1 MTTLQGKDLGST
13 SLQFSKSPLLTSK
26 LSSTSKLSGTTSSLN
41 TRSNLGGVFK
51 TQPLKNSVQLVSKPS
66 SKLGPGSTKP
76 SPTSSFTSGSLTNKT
91 QLVSKDGTVKKP
103 SLSTQS
109 STIVKPTTQTK
120 TDRVICGGI
129 NKKQPSNS
137 LTQAQSNTSGLVS
150 SLHSKLSL
158 SSSSTV
164 SAIPSNT
171 GSLLSTKH
179 SSLLVG
185 SGIGLSTST
194 TSTLSSTRGQSL
206 GRKGLELSNSK
217 SDGLTTSS
225 ASKGVGLTGN
235 AFQSSVTSNTLLQGR
250 ITTTSSTLNSS
261 TSRQQTLPVKH
272 TTVSSLKPS
281 PMATGSA
288 PKVTS
293 SSNMI
298 TVKPQKLK
306 GAVPISKS
314 SLLLKSDATSKLFK
328 SSTVATAPDKNKMS
342 QRVIKPKQDTFL
354 KQTIVVPTCEEGLP
368 EYEFTS
374 STTTPNVER
383 ELNFL
388 PPEFDASVQQTA
400 KATTMDKEKLKMT
413 LINAVGTS
421 LLKSPD
427 FKNRKDPSTKY
438 LTKLGY
444 QVSHYDPEFILKLA
458 LYTRNELNIR
468 TTANFLLAL
477 AANITYCRPFLKKY
491 YEATINLPSD
501 WIEVAEIYQ
510 AFHDKSINFGS
521 LPTALRKV
529 MNVRFKRFD
538 AYQLGKYN
546 KDTSKKKK
554 KKGKGKKNDNKQ
566 PRGSNKPQTKPTMSK
581 KQAPKV
587 ESSSSSDDSDSDDSD
602 DTLVPSDS
610 ESEAEVERL
619 TFTLKQLIRKLHISD
634 PVYHVMCLIG
644 KKYPEDPEAFR
655 RTGLPGIWN
664 QDMAGKRMKLPT
676 PETWETQVS
685 MKGNK
690 AHVWEELIDHK
701 KLPFMAMLRNLRN
714 VLIAGISTKHHQS
727 IIHRLTDETSVINSR
742 QFPFRFFS
750 AYEVLSQL
758 ETAQT
763 TVKPMM
769 KGVLKGSNPLKKI
782 RKVKETPSVSTDLLK
797 KYRNA
802 LDTALKISTKHNVK
816 PIKGNTIVL
825 CNVGS
830 SVNKPC
836 TSARGLGKPRTILEI
851 GLLMGLMCKYACE
864 ECTVAIYG
872 SKTYQSVSLQEG
884 TILHNMDTLMTSV
897 NAGGLGSDEGSIPP
911 EFLRTLLID
920 RIVVDNFV
928 ILTDQMNMDS
938 KEGRGLV
945 NFLNKYRNTVNPNLL
960 FVSIDLSSRNV
971 GVSDTITPQH
981 ENDIHLAGYSDQM
994 LRFIAERGDG
1004 GQLTH
1009 VENIDKKYN
1018 LTDVKTIALKDSA
1031 TTDPA
1036 KQGDKM
1042 NNIGLTIPTVPQKQW
1057 RTVRV
1062 FISSTFRD
1070 MHGERD
1076 LLTRYVFPEL
1086 RKRCRS
1092 LFINIY
1098 EVDLRWGITEQDSR
1112 SHKALEICLSEIS
1125 RCNYFL
1131 GLLGGRYGWVPEEY
1145 QVPDTSDYDWV
1156 KEYPA
1161 DRSITELEM
1170 YHASL
1175 CEPDKAVGKAFFYF
1189 RDPSSTE
1196 YVPSEFQKEFKSE
1209 SHAHDQKLNSLK
1221 TRILNSGLETYNGY
1235 RGQWLGNVQG
1245 KPLLHQLEDFGKRV
1259 LYNLWNAIQK
1269 DYPVTKAVE
1278 DPLKKASRMNQAF
1291 FETQINNFI
1300 GRHSLLSLA
1309 QDKLENMES
1318 GVLLATGKSGSGKS
1332 AFMAALAQHLSQMSN
1347 YTVITHFIGAT
1358 PGSTDISNILTRIC
1372 HEVNRLFALSEQ
1384 LPEDY
1389 LDLVKQW
1396 PEFLAKALDAMNNED
1411 SKLIVMIDGID
1422 LLDDKHNSQ
1431 SMDWLP
1437 EMLPPGALVVIS
1449 AVETGLCHMVLRRHE
1464 ITPTEITVGVLDI
1477 SDKAKIVRK
1486 KLAAHRKALDESP
1499 FNNQMKI
1506 LMSKREAGNPLYLH
1520 LACEELRMFGVFEE
1534 VTEYLRKMPATIA
1547 MLLQEVLNRMEMEH
1561 GVELLSSAL
1570 AILCIVRNG
1579 LKEEEMSGI
1588 LSLLFSNKPH
1598 EARVPPIII
1607 SQLIRS
1613 LQSFLQPLG
1622 QEHTDTLILA
1632 HKEIEKVVR
1641 LRYLRGAQA
1650 DKERK
1655 LHKIIAQYF
1664 MECANP
1670 DLDQSFKGNDV
1681 RAFTELPFHLMLASD
1696 WKTLE
1701 DTVCNLN
1708 FVLSKCQLGLA
1719 TNLLE
1724 DYSPSPLNVPASKGK
1739 ELSRFVQLQKIKE
1752 FRSFVSRNLHVL
1764 LATPALALQQ
1774 AINEPQSSLVSSGAR
1789 KIIEESPYRMLYWV
1803 NKDNQEDPCKMTIP
1817 HHGDP
1822 ITIVAV
1828 SPDGSKLAAGF
1839 KSCIVRLYEM
1849 ATGKEVHSYIGHA
1862 GSVTGLCFVGDNGLC
1877 TSSSDTNLSLWSVKE
1892 GFRIAVMKGHKRSVT
1907 ACTAN
1912 KSGKSIVSV
1921 SLDMSIRVWKGTDGS
1936 FVSVLKTPGGGSQIN
1951 CVAFHPEGQ
1960 LIAVGCWDTTV
1971 KIWDTF
1977 NKKKLKVLK
1986 GHSTSVQSCV
1996 YISVTHI
2003 VSASMNGEVRIW
2015 STRSGITVGVIN
2027 GHSAPITSICT
2038 TPSAQHLITASN
2050 DKLVKVWSSTLGTPI
2065 HNLGV
2070 QSSHGIGHCQHFD
2083 RSKQTV
2089 TIGYHDGFVS
2099 KFNIQSGSQTFAEK
2113 IHQASVISVHVLDDL
2128 HFTSSQ
2134 DRNIKVWTPSS
2145 LPFHVLLEGHR
2156 APITAAAW
2164 SPQAFVS
2171 ASDDLQIQIWP
2182 SSKAKYERD
2191 LNKKKKSQAI
2201 IVKPIAT
2208 LTGGHT
2214 GQISSIAFSNN
2225 GINMVTGSHDKSFIV
2240 WDLLK
2245 KQMIKTVP
2253 SAHNDWINT
2262 CAFSS
2267 TNPELFITGSND
2279 FNLKTWNTNDWS
2291 QKATLKGH
2299 TSAISSVRYCEGFIV
2314 SGSVD
2319 GSAKVWTK
2327 KGIEVTTLYSHQ
2339 ERINAVI
2346 MDTPTATGTQ
2356 DQTDW
2361 ADIMDDDDDDNA
2373 GDGDTTA
2380 NKMYKQLDESLV
2392 ISTSDDG
2399 SVAVWKPFI
2408 PQEITTLK
2416 GHSDRVLAVSSS
2428 FRNEV
2433 VSSSLDGSIRV
2444 WKPDLPDPNEVLK
2457 VGMAVGHVGPIMG
2470 TSLCKQNSQ
2479 GSLLGVTCGRDG
2491 CFVLWRISLDD
2502 DDNKDNDNDGK
2513 PVTQLCRVK
2522 SSDKALSSIN
2532 IIASSKIVV
2541 GNDLGEISTWKFT
2554 DSNYPK
2560 CDNQL
2565 KHSSLAGGAPIS
2577 SISLTKDNQYLIATS
2592 LNNQVLA
2599 LSGANKRVT
2608 GRMDGHK
2615 EWVMGAVICGSGKQ
2629 TCVYSIGLDQNLIEW
2644 KIAETNTGKKGV
2656 SAAAPVSQGTKYS
2669 IPLSIEGRRQDP
2681 WPLAIVSVRINDY
2694 LVISDNIGRLFV
2706 WEKESKLF
2714 VLIKKAHK
2722 DAITTMDVVGDTK
2735 IITGSA
2741 DGILKIWEL
2750 KKGVD
2755 LKQVGHFYC
2764 QSAITSVS
2772 VVKVDEEGLIIIM
2785 VGDCNGYITVLKW
2798 K

>member
-1 MTTLQGKDLGST
+1 MATLQNRDLGSP
-13 SLQFSKSPLLTSK
+13 SLHLVSKSSSLLATK
-26 LSSTSKLSGTTSSLN
+26 LSSASKLSGT
-41 TRSNLGGVFK
+41 RSTLTLSEKTK
-51 TQPLKNSVQLVSKPS
+51 TQSLTKSSVSPLVSKPNGGKYSPSAPVEAIRPMS
-66 SKLGPGSTKP
+66 SGL
-76 SPTSSFTSGSLTNKT
+76 TSSSLQNKKTSLINKT
-91 QLVSKDGTVKKP
+91 QLVSTTKKP

-109 STIVKPTTQTK
+109 STTAPSRASSDLVGHGGTATRQPRPQLTTT
-120 TDRVICGGI
+120 
-129 NKKQPSNS
+129 
-137 LTQAQSNTSGLVS
+137 
-150 SLHSKLSL
+150 
-158 SSSSTV
+158 
-164 SAIPSNT
+164 
-171 GSLLSTKH
+171 SLLSTKH
-179 SSLLVG
+179 SSPLVG
-185 SGIGLSTST
+185 GSATRSLATS
-194 TSTLSSTRGQSL
+194 RGQSL
-206 GRKGLELSNSK
+206 GSMKSGLELSTSTK
-217 SDGLTTSS
+217 SDNIMTTSS
-225 ASKGVGLTGN
+225 SKGVSLTGS
-235 AFQSSVTSNTLLQGR
+235 AFQSSVTSNTTLLQGR
-250 ITTTSSTLNSS
+250 TPTTGSSILSNSVITNKHTLSTTPMKHTSSF
-261 TSRQQTLPVKH
+261 
-272 TTVSSLKPS
+272 KPS
-281 PMATGSA
+281 PIALSSA
-288 PKVTS
+288 PKVHS
-293 SSNMI
+293 SSSSSSSATTPASNI
-298 TVKPQKLK
+298 IVKPQKMK
-306 GAVPISKS
+306 SAVPISKS
-314 SLLLKSDATSKLFK
+314 SLLLKSDATNKLFK
-328 SSTVATAPDKNKMS
+328 SSTITTTTTATDKNK
-342 QRVIKPKQDTFL
+342 VIKPKQDTFL
-354 KQTIVVPTCEEGLP
+354 KQAIVAPTREEGMP

-374 STTTPNVER
+374 TATTATKR
-383 ELNFL
+383 ELHFV
-388 PPEFDASVQQTA
+388 PPELDASVQQNT
-400 KATTMDKEKLKMT
+400 KATPMDIEKLKVT

-427 FKNRKDPSTKY
+427 FKDRKDPSTKH
-438 LTKLGY
+438 LTKLGH
-444 QVSHYDPEFILKLA
+444 QVSHHDPEFILKLA

-477 AANITYCRPFLKKY
+477 AANISYCRPFLKKY
-491 YEATINLPSD
+491 YETTINLPSD

-529 MNVRFKRFD
+529 MSTKFKAFD
-538 AYQLGKYN
+538 AYQLAKYN

-554 KKGKGKKNDNKQ
+554 KKKGKKGNDNKKPGGGNKQ
-566 PRGSNKPQTKPTMSK
+566 PPSPTKPTIPKKTPAKTSK
-581 KQAPKV
+581 V
-587 ESSSSSDDSDSDDSD
+587 DSSSSSDSDSDDSD

-634 PVYHVMCLIG
+634 PVYHIMCLIG

-655 RTGLPGIWN
+655 RTRLPGIWN
-664 QDMAGKRMKLPT
+664 QDMAGKRMRLPT

-714 VLIAGISTKHHQS
+714 VLIAGISAKHHQS
-727 IIHRLTDETSVINSR
+727 IIYRLTDENSVINSR

-763 TVKPMM
+763 VAKPMM
-769 KGVLKGSNPLKKI
+769 MGVLKGSNPLKRIK
-782 RKVKETPSVSTDLLK
+782 KVKETPSVSPDLIK

-816 PIKGNTIVL
+816 PIKGNTVVL

-836 TSARGLGKPRTILEI
+836 SSARGLGKPRTILEI

-864 ECTVAIYG
+864 ECTVALYG
-872 SKTYQSVSLQEG
+872 SKTYRNVTLQEG
-884 TILHNMDTLMTSV
+884 TILHNMSTLLSSV
-897 NAGGLGSDEGSIPP
+897 NTGDLGTDEGSIPL
-911 EFLRTLLID
+911 EYLRTLLID

-938 KEGRGLV
+938 KEGKRLV
-945 NFLNKYRNTVNPNLL
+945 NFLNKYRNVVNPNLL

-971 GVSDTITPQH
+971 GVSDTITPKH

-994 LRFIAERGDG
+994 LRFIAERGDS

-1009 VENIDKKYN
+1009 VENIDKQYN
-1018 LTDVKTIALKDSA
+1018 LTDVKTVALKESA
-1031 TTDPA
+1031 TTDP
-1036 KQGDKM
+1036 KQDNKLST
-1042 NNIGLTIPTVPQKQW
+1042 GLTIPTVPQKQW

-1098 EVDLRWGITEQDSR
+1098 EVDLRWGITEQDAR

-1131 GLLGGRYGWVPEEY
+1131 GLLGGRYGWVPEDY
-1145 QVPDTSDYDWV
+1145 QVPDTSEYDWV
-1156 KEYPA
+1156 KEYPSG
-1161 DRSITELEM
+1161 RSITELEM
-1170 YHASL
+1170 YHAAL
-1175 CEPDKAVGKAFFYF
+1175 CEPDKAVGKAFFYI
-1189 RDPSSTE
+1189 RDQSATE
-1196 YVPSEFQKEFKSE
+1196 YVPDEFQKEFKSE
-1209 SHAHDQKLNSLK
+1209 SHAHDQKLNALK
-1221 TRILNSGLETYNGY
+1221 TRILSTGLETYNGY
-1235 RGQWLGNVQG
+1235 RGQWLGNIQG

-1269 DYPVTKAVE
+1269 DFPVTDEVE

-1309 QDKLENMES
+1309 QDKLENIES
-1318 GVLLATGKSGSGKS
+1318 GMLLATGKSGSGKS
-1332 AFMAALAQHLSQMSN
+1332 AFMAALAQHLSQVSN

-1372 HEVNRLFALSEQ
+1372 HEVNQLFALSEQ

-1411 SKLIVMIDGID
+1411 SKLIVIIDGID
-1422 LLDDKHNSQ
+1422 LLDDKHNSR
-1431 SMDWLP
+1431 SMDWVP
-1437 EMLPPGALVVIS
+1437 ETLPPGAIVVIS
-1449 AVETGLCHMVLRRHE
+1449 AVETGSCHLVLKRHE

-1534 VTEYLRKMPATIA
+1534 VTDYLRKMPATIA
-1547 MLLQEVLNRMEMEH
+1547 MLLQEVLNRMEREH

-1579 LKEEEMSGI
+1579 LREEEMSGI
-1588 LSLLFSNKPH
+1588 LSLLFSTKPH

-1622 QEHTDTLILA
+1622 QEHTDTLLLA

-1664 MECANP
+1664 MESTDT
-1670 DLDQSFKGNDV
+1670 DLDQSFKGNDI
-1681 RAFTELPFHLMLASD
+1681 RAFTELPFHLMSAGD

-1701 DTVCNLN
+1701 ETVCNLN

-1724 DYSPSPLNVPASKGK
+1724 DYSPSPLNIPASKGK
-1739 ELSRFVQLQKIKE
+1739 DLSRFVQLQKIKE

-1764 LATPALALQQ
+1764 LATPTLALQQ
-1774 AINEPQSSLVSSGAR
+1774 AVNEPQSSLVSSGAR
-1789 KIIEESPYRMLYWV
+1789 RIVDESPYPMIYWV
-1803 NKDNQEDPCKMTIP
+1803 NKNNQEDPCKMTIP

-1822 ITIVAV
+1822 VTIVTV
-1828 SPDGSKLAAGF
+1828 SPDGSKIAAGF
-1839 KSCIVRLYEM
+1839 KSCIVRLYEI
-1849 ATGKEVHSYIGHA
+1849 TSGKEVHSYIGHA
-1862 GSVTGLCFVGDNGLC
+1862 GAITGLCFVGDKGLC
-1877 TSSSDTNLSLWSVKE
+1877 TSSNDTTLSLWSVKE
-1892 GFRIAVMKGHKRSVT
+1892 GFRIAVMKGHKRSVS

-1921 SLDMSIRVWKGTDGS
+1921 SLDMSIRVWKGDDGA

-1986 GHSTSVQSCV
+1986 GHSTSVQSCA
-1996 YISVTHI
+1996 YISVSHI

-2038 TPSAQHLITASN
+2038 TPSGQHLITASN
-2050 DKLVKVWSSTLGTPI
+2050 DKLVKVWSATLGTPI
-2065 HNLGV
+2065 HNLGL
-2070 QSSHGIGHCQHFD
+2070 QTNHGIGHCLHFD
-2083 RSKQTV
+2083 RNKQTITV
-2089 TIGYHDGFVS
+2089 GYHDGFIS
-2099 KFNIQSGSQTFAEK
+2099 KFNVQSGVQMFAEK
-2113 IHQASVISVHVLDDL
+2113 VHQSAVVSVHVLDEL
-2128 HFTSSQ
+2128 HFTSSH
-2134 DRNIKVWTPSS
+2134 DRNIKVWTTSS
-2145 LPFHVLLEGHR
+2145 LPFHMLLEGHR
-2156 APITAAAW
+2156 APVTAAAW
-2164 SPQAFVS
+2164 SPQAFAS
-2171 ASDDLQIQIWP
+2171 ASDDLQIHIWP
-2182 SSKAKYERD
+2182 SGKAKYERD
-2191 LNKKKKSQAI
+2191 LKKKKTHAVV
-2201 IVKPIAT
+2201 VKPIAT

-2225 GINMVTGSHDKSFIV
+2225 GIHMVTGSHDKSFIV

-2245 KQMIKTVP
+2245 KQMIKTIP

-2267 TNPELFITGSND
+2267 TNPELLITGSND
-2279 FNLKTWNTNDWS
+2279 FNLKIWNTSDWS

-2299 TSAISSVRYCEGFIV
+2299 TSAVTSVSWCEGFII

-2327 KGIEVTTLYSHQ
+2327 KGIEVTTLHAHQ
-2339 ERINAVI
+2339 QRINATI
-2346 MDTPTATGTQ
+2346 MDTPTAAVTTR
-2356 DQTDW
+2356 DQSAW
-2361 ADIMDDDDDDNA
+2361 ADIMAGDDDDGDDN
-2373 GDGDTTA
+2373 TV
-2380 NKMYKQLDESLV
+2380 NNMYRQLDESLV

-2444 WKPDLPDPNEVLK
+2444 WKPDLPDPNEVLR
-2457 VGMAVGHVGPIMG
+2457 VGMAMGHVGPIMG
-2470 TSLCKQNSQ
+2470 TSLHEQNSQ
-2479 GSLLGVTCGRDG
+2479 QGVLMGVTCGRDG
-2491 CFVLWRISLDD
+2491 CFVLWNISLDD
-2502 DDNKDNDNDGK
+2502 NKDDGEQQ
-2513 PVTQLCRVK
+2513 PVTQLYKVK
-2522 SSDKALSSIN
+2522 SSEKALTSVN
-2532 IIASSKIVV
+2532 IVAKSKIAV
-2541 GNDLGEISTWKFT
+2541 GNDLGEITTWKFT

-2560 CDNQL
+2560 RDVQL
-2565 KHSSLAGGAPIS
+2565 KPSSLAGGAPVT
-2577 SISLTKDNQYLIATS
+2577 SISLTNDNQYLIAAS
-2592 LNNQVLA
+2592 LNGQVLA

-2608 GRMDGHK
+2608 GIMDGHK
-2615 EWVMGAVICGSGKQ
+2615 DWVMGAVTCGSGKQ
-2629 TCVYSIGLDQNLIEW
+2629 TCVYSIGLDKALIEW
-2644 KIAETNTGKKGV
+2644 KIAETISGKKGG
-2656 SAAAPVSQGTKYS
+2656 STSNAPVSQGTKYS
-2669 IPLSIEGRRQDP
+2669 IPLSIEGRREDP
-2681 WPLAIVSVRINDY
+2681 WPLAIVSVRDEY
-2694 LVISDNIGRLFV
+2694 LVISDNTGRLLV

-2714 VLIKKAHK
+2714 ILVKKVHK
-2722 DAITTMDVVGDTK
+2722 DAITTMDVIDHNK

-2750 KKGVD
+2750 KRRVD
-2755 LKQVGHFYC
+2755 VQLKQVGHFYC

-2772 VVKVDEEGLIIIM
+2772 AVKVDGDFITIL